1 MRTLVEVNK
10 LFHACG
16 ASVLQV
22 VHGDI
27 KPENLL
33 VSSNGELKISDFGCS
48 RCAHTAAGSCNVCKP
63 PMAQLLHRSGPAA
76 ACLTFRQE

>member
-1 MRTLVEVNK
+1 MCEIVRVRVV
-10 LFHACG
+10 AC
-16 ASVLQV
+16 VQV

-48 RCAHTAAGSCNVCKP
+48 R
-63 PMAQLLHRSGPAA
+63 
-76 ACLTFRQE
+76 

>member
-1 MRTLVEVNK
+1 VCWSHGHCLVR
-10 LFHACG
+10 LLLQW
-16 ASVLQV
+16 LQV

-48 RCAHTAAGSCNVCKP
+48 RCACTPVLHSSMEGR
-63 PMAQLLHRSGPAA
+63 LLCSLHLARSSMQEEVAVGP
-76 ACLTFRQE
+76 Q

>member
-1 MRTLVEVNK
+1 MNNDSRQWLVQLCLSTWHRALLTVRGFVQ
-10 LFHACG
+10 LCAD
-16 ASVLQV
+16 VLCCCCLWWLCCCCCQV

-48 RCAHTAAGSCNVCKP
+48 RCG
-63 PMAQLLHRSGPAA
+63 GW
-76 ACLTFRQE
+76 

>member
-1 MRTLVEVNK
+1 MCV
-10 LFHACG
+10 H
-16 ASVLQV
+16 QV

-48 RCAHTAAGSCNVCKP
+48 RWAWGWTASWGADKHWDSSCAVRHNQKMS
-63 PMAQLLHRSGPAA
+63 
-76 ACLTFRQE
+76 

>member
-1 MRTLVEVNK
+1 
-10 LFHACG
+10 
-16 ASVLQV
+16 VLLCCHVQV

-48 RCAHTAAGSCNVCKP
+48 RCA
-63 PMAQLLHRSGPAA
+63 LLWVVV
-76 ACLTFRQE
+76 L

>member
-1 MRTLVEVNK
+1 MLGLWTLI
-10 LFHACG
+10 LCLLLQW
-16 ASVLQV
+16 LQV

-48 RCAHTAAGSCNVCKP
+48 RCVHTCILHQQGETLALQLAFWNKFSCWWW
-63 PMAQLLHRSGPAA
+63 A
-76 ACLTFRQE
+76 